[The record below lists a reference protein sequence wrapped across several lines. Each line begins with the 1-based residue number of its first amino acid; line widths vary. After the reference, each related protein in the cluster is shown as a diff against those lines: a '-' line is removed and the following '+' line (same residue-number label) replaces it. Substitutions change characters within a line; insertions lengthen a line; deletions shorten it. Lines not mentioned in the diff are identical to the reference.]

1 MFTAKF
7 VIVSKSQEMIE
18 ICGYIFGVESGK
30 INGSAE
36 MYVFEQFV
44 EELTGS
50 VLTAGPLLA
59 YGAI

>member
-1 MFTAKF
+1 
-7 VIVSKSQEMIE
+7 MIE
-18 ICGYIFGVESGK
+18 YCGYIFGVESGK
-30 INGSAE
+30 MNGSAE

>member
-18 ICGYIFGVESGK
+18 YIFGVESGK

>member
-1 MFTAKF
+1 
-7 VIVSKSQEMIE
+7 MIE
-18 ICGYIFGVESGK
+18 YCGYIFGVESGK
-30 INGSAE
+30 INSSAE
-36 MYVFEQFV
+36 MYVFEQLV

>member
-1 MFTAKF
+1 M
-7 VIVSKSQEMIE
+7 SKSQEMIE
-18 ICGYIFGVESGK
+18 YCGYIFGVESGK

-59 YGAI
+59 YGDI